1 MNSNMFTENSILAMN
16 EAKNLAV
23 KYQQQVIKPEMLA
36 YALLENKEG
45 LIPKVLEK
53 MGLNIHFIY
62 QELEHELEKMPK
74 VQGGY
79 EQEISLSP
87 ATHRVLVEAEETMK
101 KMEIPI

>member
-53 MGLNIHFIY
+53 MG
-62 QELEHELEKMPK
+62 
-74 VQGGY
+74 
-79 EQEISLSP
+79 
-87 ATHRVLVEAEETMK
+87 
-101 KMEIPI
+101 